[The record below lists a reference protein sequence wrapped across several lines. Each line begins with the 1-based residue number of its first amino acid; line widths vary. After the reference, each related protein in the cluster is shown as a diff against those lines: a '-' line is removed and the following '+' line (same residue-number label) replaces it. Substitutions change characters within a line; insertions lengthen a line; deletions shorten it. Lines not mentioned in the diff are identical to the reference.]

1 MKNSVL
7 RFAALLAAA
16 LLAGCANMPATGG
29 TPSSSSSGGGNVI
42 RGAAYALDGD
52 SLIVD
57 DNRLN
62 LWGIDAPDFGNAQ
75 GWYARAALDQLI
87 GRDGSL
93 TCTIKRRSSTTD
105 RALCSNSRSG
115 DVALAMLRGGWAIV
129 SRSERRHRGADTA
142 LLDAYERAER
152 DAMERR
158 VGLWGGM
165 PAR

>member
-1 MKNSVL
+1 MKNYVL
-7 RFAALLAAA
+7 GFAALVAAA
-16 LLAGCANMPATGG
+16 LLAGCANMPVAGSSS
-29 TPSSSSSGGGNVI
+29 PSSSSGGNVV
-42 RGAAYALDGD
+42 RGPAYALDGD

-57 DNRLN
+57 DKRLN
-62 LWGIDAPDFGNAQ
+62 LWGVDAPDFGNAH

-115 DVALAMLRGGWAIV
+115 DVALAMVRSGWAIV
-129 SRSERRHRGADTA
+129 LRSERRQPGADTA

-152 DAMERR
+152 DARERR
-158 VGLWGGM
+158 VGLWAAM